1 MEDIKMKTFRTIM
14 VTFVV
19 TVLVAAVGVGAFL
32 FNEGIVTISRRD
44 VNHTKTVMVDGV
56 VTETKDWNELLGY
69 EVKIDVVDGEYIG
82 K

>member
-1 MEDIKMKTFRTIM
+1 MKTVKTIM

-32 FNEGIVTISRRD
+32 FEEGIVTISRRD

-69 EVKIDVVDGEYIG
+69 EVKIDVVDGAYIG

>member
-1 MEDIKMKTFRTIM
+1 MKTFRTIM

-44 VNHTKTVMVDGV
+44 VNHTKTVMIDGV
-56 VTETKDWNELLGY
+56 VTQETNWSELMGY
-69 EVKIDVVDGEYIG
+69 EVKIDVVDGAYIG

>member
-1 MEDIKMKTFRTIM
+1 MTIFRTIM
-14 VTFVV
+14 VTFMV
-19 TVLVAAVGVGAFL
+19 TMIAVAIGVGAFL

-56 VTETKDWNELLGY
+56 VTEETNWSELMGY
-69 EVKIDVVDGEYIG
+69 EVKIDVVDGAYIG

>member
-1 MEDIKMKTFRTIM
+1 MKTVKTIM

-69 EVKIDVVDGEYIG
+69 EVKIDVVDGAYIG

>member
-1 MEDIKMKTFRTIM
+1 M

-69 EVKIDVVDGEYIG
+69 EVKIDVVDGAYIG

>member
-1 MEDIKMKTFRTIM
+1 MKTFRTIM

-69 EVKIDVVDGEYIG
+69 EVKIDVVDGAYIG